1 MKINISDY
9 RYPLEDK
16 QIARFPESPRDE
28 SRLLVYRE
36 SGIEHSKFKRI
47 ADYLPENAHL
57 VLNNTRV
64 IPARLFFKRKTGA
77 NIEIFLL
84 NPVKPSEVL
93 PLVMEETQAVTWH
106 CVIGNKRRWK
116 RGETLE
122 GHFRHGGED
131 LLLKARLSD
140 SDENH
145 VHLTWEGEIPFSQV
159 VVAYGNIPL
168 PPYLNREAE
177 ESDKQD
183 YQTIYSEKE
192 GAVAAPTAGLHFTP
206 AVFEELEQKG
216 IGKSFVTLHVGAGT
230 FMPVKEENALNH
242 PMHSEQMVIHRGFIK
257 NLLKNDGFIIPVG
270 TTSMRSL
277 ESLYWF
283 GVKILEGY
291 EYPFFIEKL
300 YPYQSHEEIS
310 MRASF
315 KAILALLEQENQEQ
329 LIGNTEIM
337 IFPGYTF
344 KVCRGLITNF
354 HQPASTLL
362 LLVAALI
369 GEQSWKEV
377 YRQARENNYRFLSFG
392 DSSLLLPG
400 VGN

>member
-9 RYPLEDK
+9 QYPLDDA
-16 QIARFPESPRDE
+16 QIARFPENPRDE
-28 SRLLVYRE
+28 SRLLVYRK

-77 NIEIFLL
+77 SIEIFLL
-84 NPVKPSEVL
+84 NPVEPSEVL
-93 PLVMEETQAVTWH
+93 PLVMEETQAVAWH

-116 RGETLE
+116 AGETLE
-122 GHFRHGGED
+122 GHFRHEGKD

-140 SDENH
+140 SHENH
-145 VHLTWEGEIPFSQV
+145 VHLTWEGGIPFSQV

-242 PMHSEQMVIHRGFIK
+242 PMHSEQMVVHRDFIE

-277 ESLYWF
+277 ESLYWL
-283 GVKILEGY
+283 GVKILEGN
-291 EYPFFIEKL
+291 EHPFFIEKL
-300 YPYQSHEEIS
+300 YPYKSHEEIS

-315 KAILALLEQENQEQ
+315 EAILALMEQESQEQ

-392 DSSLLLPG
+392 DSSLLLP
-400 VGN
+400 

>member
-9 RYPLEDK
+9 QYPLEDK

-28 SRLLVYRE
+28 SRLLVYRASE
-36 SGIEHSKFKRI
+36 IEHTVFKRI
-47 ADYLPENAHL
+47 GHHLPANAHL

-84 NPVKPSEVL
+84 NPLEPSLVL
-93 PLVMEETQAVTWH
+93 PLVMEETRSVTWH

-116 RGETLE
+116 EGETLE
-122 GHFRHGGED
+122 GQFRYKGRD
-131 LLLKARLSD
+131 LQLKARLTD
-140 SDENH
+140 SAENH
-145 VHLTWEGEIPFSQV
+145 VNLEWEGEIPFSLV
-159 VVAYGNIPL
+159 VEAYGNIPL

-183 YQTIYSEKE
+183 YQTIYSEKD

-242 PMHSEQMVIHRGFIK
+242 PMHSEQMVVHRDFIQ
-257 NLLKNDGFIIPVG
+257 NLLRNPAFILPVG

-283 GVKILEGY
+283 GVKILEGS
-291 EYPFFIEKL
+291 ENPFFVEKL
-300 YPYQSHEEIS
+300 YPYRPHEDIS
-310 MRASF
+310 MKASF
-315 KAILALLEQENQEQ
+315 EAILDLLKQENQEQ

-337 IFPGYTF
+337 IFPGYRF
-344 KVCRGLITNF
+344 RVCKGLITNF

-369 GEQSWKEV
+369 GEQNWKEV

-392 DSSLLLPG
+392 DSSLLLP
-400 VGN
+400 

>member
-9 RYPLEDK
+9 QYPLEDG
-16 QIARFPESPRDE
+16 QIARFPENPRDE
-28 SRLLVYRE
+28 SRLLVYRKSE
-36 SGIEHSKFKRI
+36 IAHTKFKEI

-57 VLNNTRV
+57 VLNNTKV

-77 NIEIFLL
+77 IIEIFLL
-84 NPVKPSEVL
+84 NPIEPGTVL
-93 PLVMEETQAVTWH
+93 PLVMEETRSVTWH

-116 RGETLE
+116 EDEILE
-122 GHFRHGGED
+122 GEFRYEGRS
-131 LLLKARLSD
+131 LPLKAGLTNSLQ
-140 SDENH
+140 NH
-145 VHLTWEGEIPFSQV
+145 VRLEWEGEIPFAQV

-183 YQTIYSEKE
+183 YQTIYSEKD

-206 AVFEELEQKG
+206 AVFEKLQQKG
-216 IGKSFVTLHVGAGT
+216 VGKSFVTLHVGAGT

-242 PMHSEQMVIHRGFIK
+242 PMHSEQMVVHRDFIE
-257 NLLKNDGFIIPVG
+257 NLLKHDEFIVPVG

-283 GVKILEGY
+283 GVKILEGSDN
-291 EYPFFIEKL
+291 PFFIEKL
-300 YPYQSHEEIS
+300 YPYKSHEDMG

-315 KAILALLEQENQEQ
+315 EAILEFLEHEKQEQ

-344 KVCRGLITNF
+344 KVCKGLITNF

-377 YRQARENNYRFLSFG
+377 YRQARENDYRFLSFG
-392 DSSLLLPG
+392 DSSLLLP
-400 VGN
+400 

>member
-9 RYPLEDK
+9 QYPLEDK

-28 SRLLVYRE
+28 SRLLVYRP
-36 SGIEHSKFKRI
+36 SGIEHTKFKRI
-47 ADYLPENAHL
+47 SDYLPENAHL
-57 VLNNTRV
+57 VLNNTKV

-84 NPVKPSEVL
+84 NPVEPSEVL
-93 PLVMEETQAVTWH
+93 PLVMEETRAVTWH

-116 RGETLE
+116 EGEVLE
-122 GHFRHGGED
+122 GEFRYEGKN
-131 LLLKARLSD
+131 LQLKARLTDNLQNYVSLEWD
-140 SDENH
+140 
-145 VHLTWEGEIPFSQV
+145 GGIPFSQV

-168 PPYLNREAE
+168 PPYLNREAA

-183 YQTIYSEKE
+183 YQTIYSEKD
-192 GAVAAPTAGLHFTP
+192 GAVAAPTAGLHFTR
-206 AVFEELEQKG
+206 AVFEELQQKG

-242 PMHSEQMVIHRGFIK
+242 PMHSEQMVVHRNFIE
-257 NLLKNDGFIIPVG
+257 NLLKNDGVILPVG

-283 GVKILEGY
+283 GVKILEGC
-291 EYPFFIEKL
+291 ENPFFVEKL
-300 YPYQSHEEIS
+300 YPYRSHEDIS
-310 MRASF
+310 MKASF
-315 KAILALLEQENQEQ
+315 EAILELLSQENQEQ

-337 IFPGYTF
+337 IFPGYRF
-344 KVCRGLITNF
+344 RVCKGLITNF

-392 DSSLLLPG
+392 DSSLLLPE
-400 VGN
+400 